1 MGKDY
6 ADFLDDLPEEEL
18 LEYFPEKLPAMEDRL
33 AAKRIEKNVLRGV
46 QVEEKCRWNGKRIA
60 AAVCCFLLIGAVG
73 HEPILAAFQ
82 RVFHVLP
89 GVGVYINDNEE
100 EILEVRLLNPVQEKD
115 GVRAELK
122 DFYCKGVAI
131 YGLVSFTGD
140 GLPYFGPES
149 MEVMSKVM
157 KERFPMT
164 WYDGEKERRFVP
176 STSGW
181 CTDGEKTTEF
191 HNDVLIY
198 HERGTEPRGRYEFR
212 IEGFDEP
219 FVFEVVDPKTIKD
232 VKKLGYSMTKN
243 DTTVS
248 ARAFLRE
255 EGIEVEYYV
264 IPSEEVRKAEE
275 AQRRFYTAIYPY
287 QLDAENYFYI
297 QNADGEKM
305 EFVNDKRKR
314 LMNGYSYTVKGTAE
328 DFPLTLHRS
337 PFTGIDSETHTVS
350 LPLPADGEILTENL
364 PRTEFR
370 YGTVEFLSVERD
382 DVVWE
387 DDNEYSDRT
396 EDAAKV
402 TYTYR
407 VMPKEGLRQMYG
419 VGVEIDAETFSRSG
433 EGGWSEEAGAEE
445 TETILLKR
453 TDAESIQLTLEN
465 PSYWIEGDYD
475 IIIKKPGKE

>member
-82 RVFHVLP
+82 RVFHILP

-115 GVRAELK
+115 GVRVELK
-122 DFYCKGVAI
+122 DFYCKGAAI

-140 GLPYFGPES
+140 GLPYETEKGRSLSE
-149 MEVMSKVM
+149 MM

-164 WYDGEKERRFVP
+164 WFDGEKERSFVP
-176 STSGW
+176 SRGGSLSENG
-181 CTDGEKTTEF
+181 KTLEIHHTI
-191 HNDVLIY
+191 LLSR
-198 HERGTEPRGRYEFR
+198 ERGTDPRGRYEFR

-219 FVFEVVDPKTIKD
+219 FVFEVVDSKTLKNLE
-232 VKKLGYSMTKN
+232 KLGYSVTKN
-243 DTTVS
+243 ETTVS

-255 EGIEVEYYV
+255 EGIEVECYV

-275 AQRRFYTAIYPY
+275 AWRGFYTTLYPY
-287 QLDAENYFYI
+287 KLDAENYFYI
-297 QNADGEKM
+297 QNANGEKM
-305 EFVNDKRKR
+305 AYIDGGRKR
-314 LMNGYSYTVKGTAE
+314 LLNGYSYMVKGTAE

-387 DDNEYSDRT
+387 ADNEYSDRT

-465 PSYWIEGDYD
+465 PSFWIEGDYD
-475 IIIKKPGKE
+475 IIIKKPEKE

>member
-33 AAKRIEKNVLRGV
+33 AAKRIEKNVLRGMR
-46 QVEEKCRWNGKRIA
+46 VEEKCRWNGKRIA

-122 DFYCKGVAI
+122 DFYCKGAAI

-140 GLPYFGPES
+140 GLPYETEKGRSLSE
-149 MEVMSKVM
+149 MM

-164 WYDGEKERRFVP
+164 WFDGEKERSFVP
-176 STSGW
+176 SRGGSLSENG
-181 CTDGEKTTEF
+181 KTLEIHHTI
-191 HNDVLIY
+191 LLSR
-198 HERGTEPRGRYEFR
+198 ERGTDPRGRYEFR

-219 FVFEVVDPKTIKD
+219 FVFEVVDSKTLKNLE
-232 VKKLGYSMTKN
+232 KLGYSVTKN
-243 DTTVS
+243 ETTVS

-255 EGIEVEYYV
+255 EGIEVECYV

-275 AQRRFYTAIYPY
+275 AWRGFYTAPYPY
-287 QLDAENYFYI
+287 KLDAENYFYI
-297 QNADGEKM
+297 QNADGKKM
-305 EFVNDKRKR
+305 EYIDGGRKR
-314 LMNGYSYTVKGTAE
+314 LLNGYSYMVKGTTE
-328 DFPLTLHRS
+328 NFPLTLHRS
-337 PFTGIDSETHTVS
+337 AFTGIDSETHTVS

-433 EGGWSEEAGAEE
+433 ESGWSEEAGAEE

>member
-82 RVFHVLP
+82 RVFHILP

-100 EILEVRLLNPVQEKD
+100 ENLEVRLLNPVQEKD

-122 DFYCKGVAI
+122 DFYCKGAAI

-140 GLPYFGPES
+140 GLPYETEKGRSLSE
-149 MEVMSKVM
+149 MM

-164 WYDGEKERRFVP
+164 WFDGEKERSFVP
-176 STSGW
+176 SRGGSLSENG
-181 CTDGEKTTEF
+181 KTLEIHHTI
-191 HNDVLIY
+191 LLSR
-198 HERGTEPRGRYEFR
+198 ERGTDPRGRYEFR

-219 FVFEVVDPKTIKD
+219 FVFEVVDSKTLKNLE
-232 VKKLGYSMTKN
+232 KLGYSVTKN
-243 DTTVS
+243 ETTVS

-255 EGIEVEYYV
+255 EGIEVECYV

-275 AQRRFYTAIYPY
+275 AWRRFYTALYPY
-287 QLDAENYFYI
+287 KLDAENYFYI

-305 EFVNDKRKR
+305 AYIDGGRKR
-314 LMNGYSYTVKGTAE
+314 LLNGYSYMVKGTAE

-337 PFTGIDSETHTVS
+337 PFTGINSEMHTVD
-350 LPLPADGEILTENL
+350 LPLPADGGILTENL
-364 PRTEFR
+364 PRVDFC
-370 YGTVEFLSVERD
+370 YGTVEFLSVERN

-387 DDNEYSDRT
+387 DKNEYFERT

-407 VMPKEGLRQMYG
+407 IKPKEGLRQMYG

-445 TETILLKR
+445 TDTILLKR

-465 PSYWIEGDYD
+465 PSFWIEGDYD
-475 IIIKKPGKE
+475 IIIKKPEKE

>member
-46 QVEEKCRWNGKRIA
+46 QVEEKCRWNGKRIVA
-60 AAVCCFLLIGAVG
+60 VVCCFLLIGAVG

-122 DFYCKGVAI
+122 DFYCKGAAI

-140 GLPYFGPES
+140 GLPYETEKGRSLSE
-149 MEVMSKVM
+149 MM

-164 WYDGEKERRFVP
+164 WFDGEKERSFVP
-176 STSGW
+176 SRGGSLSENG
-181 CTDGEKTTEF
+181 KTLEIHHTI
-191 HNDVLIY
+191 LLSR
-198 HERGTEPRGRYEFR
+198 ERGTDPRGRYEFR

-219 FVFEVVDPKTIKD
+219 FVFEVVDSKTLKNLE
-232 VKKLGYSMTKN
+232 KLGYSVTKN
-243 DTTVS
+243 ETTVS

-255 EGIEVEYYV
+255 EGIEVECYV

-275 AQRRFYTAIYPY
+275 AWRGFYTALYPY
-287 QLDAENYFYI
+287 KLDAENYFYI
-297 QNADGEKM
+297 QNADGKKM
-305 EFVNDKRKR
+305 EYIDGGRKR
-314 LMNGYSYTVKGTAE
+314 LLNGYSYMVKGTAE

-337 PFTGIDSETHTVS
+337 PFTGINSEMHTVD
-350 LPLPADGEILTENL
+350 LPLPADGGILTENL
-364 PRTEFR
+364 PRVDFC
-370 YGTVEFLSVERD
+370 YGTVEFLSVERN

-387 DDNEYSDRT
+387 DKNEYFERT

-407 VMPKEGLRQMYG
+407 IKPKEGLRQMYG

-433 EGGWSEEAGAEE
+433 EGGWCEEAGAEE

-465 PSYWIEGDYD
+465 PSFWIEGDYD
-475 IIIKKPGKE
+475 IIIKKPEKE

>member
-1 MGKDY
+1 MSKDY
-6 ADFLDDLPEEEL
+6 MDFWDSLPEEEL
-18 LEYFPEKLPAMEDRL
+18 LAYFPEELPAMEDVL

-46 QVEEKCRWNGKRIA
+46 RTEGKRRWGGKRIA
-60 AAVCCFLLIGAVG
+60 AAACCFLLIGAAG
-73 HEPILAAFQ
+73 HKPILAAFQ

-89 GVGVYINDNEE
+89 GVGVYINDSEE

-131 YGLVSFTGD
+131 YGMVSFTGD
-140 GLPYFGPES
+140 GLPYEEEGGKEIS
-149 MEVMSKVM
+149 EVM

-164 WYDGEKERRFVP
+164 WFDGEKERSFVP
-176 STSGW
+176 SGGGW
-181 CTDGEKTTEF
+181 YTDGEKTTEF
-191 HNDVLIY
+191 HNDVLISR
-198 HERGTEPRGRYEFR
+198 ERGTDPRGRYEFR

-219 FVFEVVDPKTIKD
+219 FVFEVVDSKTLED
-232 VKKLGYSMTKN
+232 AEKLGYSVTKN

-248 ARAFLRE
+248 ARAYLRE

-275 AQRRFYTAIYPY
+275 NWRRFYTAIYPY

-297 QNADGEKM
+297 RNADGEKM
-305 EFVNDKRKR
+305 ERIAGKSKR
-314 LMNGYSYTVKGTAE
+314 LLNGYSFLLEGTAE

-337 PFTGIDSETHTVS
+337 PFTGMGDETYTVS
-350 LPLPADGEILTENL
+350 LPLPADGERLTENL
-364 PRTEFR
+364 PSVDFR
-370 YGTVEFLSVERD
+370 YGTVEFLSVKRS

-396 EDAAKV
+396 EDATKV

-407 VMPKEGLRQMYG
+407 IRPKEGLRQMYRA
-419 VGVEIDAETFSRSG
+419 GVEIDAETFSRSG
-433 EGGWSEEAGAEE
+433 EGDWSEETGAEE
-445 TETILLKR
+445 TETVFLKR
-453 TDAESIQLTLEN
+453 TEAESIRLTLEN
-465 PSYWIEGDYD
+465 PSYWIAEDYD
-475 IIIKKPGKE
+475 IVIKKAERE

>member
-1 MGKDY
+1 
-6 ADFLDDLPEEEL
+6 
-18 LEYFPEKLPAMEDRL
+18 
-33 AAKRIEKNVLRGV
+33 
-46 QVEEKCRWNGKRIA
+46 
-60 AAVCCFLLIGAVG
+60 
-73 HEPILAAFQ
+73 
-82 RVFHVLP
+82 
-89 GVGVYINDNEE
+89 
-100 EILEVRLLNPVQEKD
+100 
-115 GVRAELK
+115 
-122 DFYCKGVAI
+122 
-131 YGLVSFTGD
+131 
-140 GLPYFGPES
+140 
-149 MEVMSKVM
+149 
-157 KERFPMT
+157 MT

-264 IPSEEVRKAEE
+264 ISSEEVRKAEE

-337 PFTGIDSETHTVS
+337 PFTGINSEMHTVS

-475 IIIKKPGKE
+475 IIIKKPEKE

>member
-1 MGKDY
+1 M
-6 ADFLDDLPEEEL
+6 
-18 LEYFPEKLPAMEDRL
+18 
-33 AAKRIEKNVLRGV
+33 
-46 QVEEKCRWNGKRIA
+46 
-60 AAVCCFLLIGAVG
+60 
-73 HEPILAAFQ
+73 
-82 RVFHVLP
+82 
-89 GVGVYINDNEE
+89 
-100 EILEVRLLNPVQEKD
+100 
-115 GVRAELK
+115 
-122 DFYCKGVAI
+122 
-131 YGLVSFTGD
+131 
-140 GLPYFGPES
+140 
-149 MEVMSKVM
+149 
-157 KERFPMT
+157 
-164 WYDGEKERRFVP
+164 
-176 STSGW
+176 
-181 CTDGEKTTEF
+181 
-191 HNDVLIY
+191 
-198 HERGTEPRGRYEFR
+198 
-212 IEGFDEP
+212 
-219 FVFEVVDPKTIKD
+219 
-232 VKKLGYSMTKN
+232 
-243 DTTVS
+243 TTVS

-255 EGIEVEYYV
+255 EGIEVECYV

-275 AQRRFYTAIYPY
+275 AWRRFYTALYPY
-287 QLDAENYFYI
+287 KLDAENYFYI

-305 EFVNDKRKR
+305 AYIDGGRKR
-314 LMNGYSYTVKGTAE
+314 LLNGYSYMVKGTAE

>member
-33 AAKRIEKNVLRGV
+33 AAKRIEKNVLRGMR
-46 QVEEKCRWNGKRIA
+46 VEEKCRWNGKRIA

-122 DFYCKGVAI
+122 DFYCKGAAI

-140 GLPYFGPES
+140 GLPYETEKGRSLSE
-149 MEVMSKVM
+149 MM

-164 WYDGEKERRFVP
+164 WFDGEKERSFVP
-176 STSGW
+176 SRGGYLSENG
-181 CTDGEKTTEF
+181 KTLKIHHTI
-191 HNDVLIY
+191 LLSR
-198 HERGTEPRGRYEFR
+198 ERGTDPRGRYEFR

-219 FVFEVVDPKTIKD
+219 FVFEVADSKTLKNLE
-232 VKKLGYSMTKN
+232 KLGYSVTKN
-243 DTTVS
+243 ETTVS

-255 EGIEVEYYV
+255 EGIEVECYV

-275 AQRRFYTAIYPY
+275 AWRRFYTALYPY
-287 QLDAENYFYI
+287 KLDAENYFYI

-305 EFVNDKRKR
+305 AYIDGGRKR
-314 LMNGYSYTVKGTAE
+314 LLNGYSYMVKGTAE

-387 DDNEYSDRT
+387 ADNEYSDRT

>member
-18 LEYFPEKLPAMEDRL
+18 LEYFPEKLPAMEDRI

-46 QVEEKCRWNGKRIA
+46 QVEEKCRWNGKRIVA
-60 AAVCCFLLIGAVG
+60 VVCCFLLIGAVG

-122 DFYCKGVAI
+122 DFYCKGAAI

-140 GLPYFGPES
+140 GLPYETEKGRSLSE
-149 MEVMSKVM
+149 MM

-164 WYDGEKERRFVP
+164 WFDGEKERSFVP
-176 STSGW
+176 SRGGSLSENG
-181 CTDGEKTTEF
+181 KTLEIHHTI
-191 HNDVLIY
+191 LLSR
-198 HERGTEPRGRYEFR
+198 ERGTDPRGRYEFR

-219 FVFEVVDPKTIKD
+219 FVFEVVDSKTLKNLE
-232 VKKLGYSMTKN
+232 KLGYSVTKN
-243 DTTVS
+243 ETTVS

-255 EGIEVEYYV
+255 EGIEVECYV

-275 AQRRFYTAIYPY
+275 AWRGFYTALYPY
-287 QLDAENYFYI
+287 KLDAENYFYI
-297 QNADGEKM
+297 QNADGKKM
-305 EFVNDKRKR
+305 EYIDGGRKR
-314 LMNGYSYTVKGTAE
+314 LLNGYSYMVKGTAE

-337 PFTGIDSETHTVS
+337 PFTGINSEMHTVD
-350 LPLPADGEILTENL
+350 LPLPADGGILTENL
-364 PRTEFR
+364 PRVDFC
-370 YGTVEFLSVERD
+370 YGTVEFLSVERN

-387 DDNEYSDRT
+387 DKNEYFERT

-407 VMPKEGLRQMYG
+407 IKPKEGLRQMYG

-433 EGGWSEEAGAEE
+433 EGGWCEEAGAEE

-465 PSYWIEGDYD
+465 PSFWIEGDYD
-475 IIIKKPGKE
+475 IIIKKPEKE

>member
-60 AAVCCFLLIGAVG
+60 AAVCCFLLIGAMG

-82 RVFHVLP
+82 RVFHILP

-115 GVRAELK
+115 GVRVELK
-122 DFYCKGVAI
+122 DFYCKGAAI

-140 GLPYFGPES
+140 GLPYETEKGRSLSE
-149 MEVMSKVM
+149 MM

-164 WYDGEKERRFVP
+164 WFDGEKERSFVP
-176 STSGW
+176 SRGGSLSENG
-181 CTDGEKTTEF
+181 KTLEIHHTI
-191 HNDVLIY
+191 LLSR
-198 HERGTEPRGRYEFR
+198 ERGTDPRGRYEFR

-219 FVFEVVDPKTIKD
+219 FVFEVVDSKTLKNLE
-232 VKKLGYSMTKN
+232 KLGYSVTKN
-243 DTTVS
+243 ETTVS

-255 EGIEVEYYV
+255 EGIEVECYV

-275 AQRRFYTAIYPY
+275 AWRGFYTALYPY
-287 QLDAENYFYI
+287 KLDAENYFYI
-297 QNADGEKM
+297 QNADGKKM
-305 EFVNDKRKR
+305 EYIDGGRKR
-314 LMNGYSYTVKGTAE
+314 LLNGYSYMVKGTAE

-370 YGTVEFLSVERD
+370 YGTVEFFSVERD

-387 DDNEYSDRT
+387 ADNEYSGRT

-475 IIIKKPGKE
+475 IIIKKPEKE

>member
-1 MGKDY
+1 MGKDFT
-6 ADFLDDLPEEEL
+6 DFFDNLPEEEL

-82 RVFHVLP
+82 RVFHILP

-115 GVRAELK
+115 GVRVELK
-122 DFYCKGVAI
+122 DFYCKGAAI

-140 GLPYFGPES
+140 GLPYETEKGRSLSE
-149 MEVMSKVM
+149 MM

-164 WYDGEKERRFVP
+164 WFDGEKERSFVP
-176 STSGW
+176 SRGGSLSENG
-181 CTDGEKTTEF
+181 KTLEIHHTI
-191 HNDVLIY
+191 LLSR
-198 HERGTEPRGRYEFR
+198 ERGTDPRGRYEFR

-219 FVFEVVDPKTIKD
+219 FVFEVVDSKTLKNLE
-232 VKKLGYSMTKN
+232 KLGYSVTKN
-243 DTTVS
+243 ETTVS

-255 EGIEVEYYV
+255 EGIEVECYV

-275 AQRRFYTAIYPY
+275 AWRGFYTALYPY
-287 QLDAENYFYI
+287 KLDAENYFYI
-297 QNADGEKM
+297 QNADGKKM
-305 EFVNDKRKR
+305 EYIDGGRKR
-314 LMNGYSYTVKGTAE
+314 LLNGYSYMVKGTAE

-387 DDNEYSDRT
+387 ADNEYSDRT